1 MVPSLL
7 FSIYYLRET
16 TEIEQIS
23 SVAISEFYTHVEY
36 DAKDIFLHPN
46 FAGGNLYNDIAM
58 IRLDGYVDY
67 SKNPHISPV
76 CLPDR
81 TQEFAG
87 QRCYVTGW
95 GKDSF
100 KGGAYQQVLKE
111 VDVPVISNQR

>member
-1 MVPSLL
+1 MSPDWSQTWISLKKRIL
-7 FSIYYLRET
+7 SISFLLL
-16 TEIEQIS
+16 
-23 SVAISEFYTHVEY
+23 EFYTHVEF
-36 DAKDIFLHPN
+36 DAKDIFVHKN

-58 IRLDGYVDY
+58 IRLNGYVDY
-67 SKNPHISPV
+67 AKNPHISPV

-81 TQEFAG
+81 AQQFDG

-111 VDVPVISNQR
+111 VDVPIIGNQR